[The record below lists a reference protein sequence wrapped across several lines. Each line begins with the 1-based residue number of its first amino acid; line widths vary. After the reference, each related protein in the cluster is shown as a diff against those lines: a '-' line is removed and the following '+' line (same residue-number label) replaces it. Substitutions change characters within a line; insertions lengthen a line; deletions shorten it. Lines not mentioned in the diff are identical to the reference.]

1 MRSDQDAL
9 LEKLYRS
16 NFRLLVVHAY
26 RFLGNWDDANFAAQ
40 EAFHVACEKIEQLAI
55 SENQIGWL
63 KNTVKNVCHRM
74 IRERNRQA
82 LLFSSLDDLSD
93 AEMPVTSNDPD
104 EQSMDILEELVS
116 KDELRLLKKIILDGI
131 PYSEVA
137 QELGC
142 NVWTCRKRVQRSIDK
157 IRQKYR
163 ENFGEDFS
171 L

>member
-1 MRSDQDAL
+1 MKADQDL
-9 LEKLYRS
+9 ILEKLYRS
-16 NFRLLVVHAY
+16 YFRLLVVHAY
-26 RFLGNWDDANFAAQ
+26 RILGNWDDANFAAQ
-40 EAFHVACEKIEQLAI
+40 EAFHVACEKVEQLAI

-63 KNTVKNVCHRM
+63 KNTVKNVCYRM

-82 LLFSSLDDLSD
+82 LLFMSLEDLSE
-93 AEMPVTSNDPD
+93 AELPVASNDTD
-104 EQSMDILEELVS
+104 TQSTEILEELVS
-116 KDELRLLKKIILDGI
+116 KDDIRLLKKIILDGI

-142 NVWTCRKRVQRSIDK
+142 NVWACRKRVQRSIDK

-163 ENFGEDFS
+163 EKFGEDFS

>member
-1 MRSDQDAL
+1 MNADQDL
-9 LEKLYRS
+9 VLEKLYRS
-16 NFRLLVVHAY
+16 YFRRLAVHAY

-40 EAFHVACEKIEQLAI
+40 EAFHVACEKIDQLAA

-63 KNTVKNVCHRM
+63 KNTVKNVCYRM

-82 LLFSSLDDLSD
+82 LLFSSLDELTD
-93 AEMPVTSNDPD
+93 AEMPVAPD
-104 EQSMDILEELVS
+104 NTETQSMDILEELVS
-116 KDELRLLKKIILDGI
+116 KDEVGLLKKIILDGI
-131 PYSEVA
+131 PYSQA
-137 QELGC
+137 AAELGC

-163 ENFGEDFS
+163 EKFGEDFS

>member
-1 MRSDQDAL
+1 MRPEQDAV
-9 LEKLYRS
+9 LEKLFRS

-40 EAFHVACEKIEQLAI
+40 EAFHVACEKVEQLAI

-63 KNTVKNVCHRM
+63 KNTVRNVCHHM

-82 LLFSSLDDLSD
+82 LLFSSLDELTD
-93 AEMPVTSNDPD
+93 AEMPVTSEDID
-104 EQSMDILEELVS
+104 AQSMGILEELVS
-116 KDELRLLKKIILDGI
+116 KDEIGLLKKIILDGI

-142 NVWTCRKRVQRSIDK
+142 NVWACRKRVQRSIDK
-157 IRQKYR
+157 IRKKYR
-163 ENFGEDFS
+163 EKFGEDFS

>member
-1 MRSDQDAL
+1 M
-9 LEKLYRS
+9 
-16 NFRLLVVHAY
+16 
-26 RFLGNWDDANFAAQ
+26 
-40 EAFHVACEKIEQLAI
+40 ACEKVEQLAI

-63 KNTVKNVCHRM
+63 KNTVKNVCYRM

-82 LLFSSLDDLSD
+82 LLFMSLEDLSE
-93 AEMPVTSNDPD
+93 AELPVASNDTD
-104 EQSMDILEELVS
+104 TQSTEILEELVS
-116 KDELRLLKKIILDGI
+116 KDDIRLLKKIILDGI

-142 NVWTCRKRVQRSIDK
+142 NVWACRKRVQRSIDK

-163 ENFGEDFS
+163 EKFGEDFS

>member
-1 MRSDQDAL
+1 MRPEQDAV
-9 LEKLYRS
+9 LEKLFRS

-40 EAFHVACEKIEQLAI
+40 EAFHVACEKIDQLAG
-55 SENQIGWL
+55 SKNQIGWL
-63 KNTVKNVCHRM
+63 KNTVRNVCHHM

-82 LLFSSLDDLSD
+82 LLFSSLDELTD
-93 AEMPVTSNDPD
+93 AEMPVTSDD
-104 EQSMDILEELVS
+104 IDAQSMDILEELVS
-116 KDELRLLKKIILDGI
+116 KDEIGLLKKIILDGI

-142 NVWTCRKRVQRSIDK
+142 NVWACRKRVQRSIDK

-163 ENFGEDFS
+163 E
-171 L
+171 

>member
-1 MRSDQDAL
+1 MKADQDL
-9 LEKLYRS
+9 ILEKLYRS
-16 NFRLLVVHAY
+16 YFRLLVVHAY
-26 RFLGNWDDANFAAQ
+26 RILGNWDDANFAAQ
-40 EAFHVACEKIEQLAI
+40 EAFHVACEKVEQLAI

-63 KNTVKNVCHRM
+63 KNTVKNVCYRM

-82 LLFSSLDDLSD
+82 LLFMSLEDLSE
-93 AEMPVTSNDPD
+93 AELPVASNDTD
-104 EQSMDILEELVS
+104 TQSTEILEELVS
-116 KDELRLLKKIILDGI
+116 KDEIRLLKKIILDGI

-163 ENFGEDFS
+163 EKFGEDFS

>member
-1 MRSDQDAL
+1 MRSDQGAL

-16 NFRLLVVHAY
+16 YFRLLVVHAY

-40 EAFHVACEKIEQLAI
+40 EAFHVACEKIDQLLS

-82 LLFSSLDDLSD
+82 LLFSSLDDLTD
-93 AEMPVTSNDPD
+93 AEMPVTSDSVD
-104 EQSMDILEELVS
+104 TQSMDILEELVS
-116 KDELRLLKKIILDGI
+116 KDEIGLLKKIILDGI
-131 PYSEVA
+131 PYSEAA

-163 ENFGEDFS
+163 EKFGEDFS

>member
-1 MRSDQDAL
+1 MRPAQDAV

-16 NFRLLVVHAY
+16 YFRLLVVHAY
-26 RFLGNWDDANFAAQ
+26 RTLGNWDDANFAAQ

-104 EQSMDILEELVS
+104 
-116 KDELRLLKKIILDGI
+116 
-131 PYSEVA
+131 
-137 QELGC
+137 
-142 NVWTCRKRVQRSIDK
+142 
-157 IRQKYR
+157 
-163 ENFGEDFS
+163 
-171 L
+171 

>member
-9 LEKLYRS
+9 LEKLFRS

-40 EAFHVACEKIEQLAI
+40 EAFHVACEKVEQLAI

-63 KNTVKNVCHRM
+63 KNTVKNVCYRM

-82 LLFSSLDDLSD
+82 LLFMSLEDLSD
-93 AEMPVTSNDPD
+93 AELPVASNDTD
-104 EQSMDILEELVS
+104 TQSTEILEELVS
-116 KDELRLLKKIILDGI
+116 KDEIRLLKKIILDGI

-137 QELGC
+137 QELDC

-163 ENFGEDFS
+163 EKFGEDFS

>member
-1 MRSDQDAL
+1 MRSDQSAL
-9 LEKLYRS
+9 LERLYRS
-16 NFRLLVVHAY
+16 HFRLLVVHAY
-26 RFLGNWDDANFAAQ
+26 RTLGSWDDANFAAQ
-40 EAFHVACEKIEQLAI
+40 EAFHVACEKIDQLAA

-63 KNTVKNVCHRM
+63 KNTVKNVCYRM

-82 LLFSSLDDLSD
+82 LLFSSLDELTD
-93 AEMPVTSNDPD
+93 AEMPVAPD
-104 EQSMDILEELVS
+104 NTETQSMDILEELVS
-116 KDELRLLKKIILDGI
+116 KDEVGLLKKIILDGI
-131 PYSEVA
+131 PYSQA
-137 QELGC
+137 AAELGC

>member
-1 MRSDQDAL
+1 MRPEQDAV
-9 LEKLYRS
+9 LEKLFRS

-40 EAFHVACEKIEQLAI
+40 EAFHVACEKVEQLAI

-63 KNTVKNVCHRM
+63 KNTVRNVCHHM

-82 LLFSSLDDLSD
+82 LLFSSLDELTD
-93 AEMPVTSNDPD
+93 AEMPVTSDD
-104 EQSMDILEELVS
+104 IDAQSMDILEELVS
-116 KDELRLLKKIILDGI
+116 KDEIGLLKKIILDGI

-142 NVWTCRKRVQRSIDK
+142 NVWACRKRVQRSIDK
-157 IRQKYR
+157 IRKKYR
-163 ENFGEDFS
+163 EKFGEDFS

>member
-1 MRSDQDAL
+1 MRSDQGAL
-9 LEKLYRS
+9 LEKLFRS

-40 EAFHVACEKIEQLAI
+40 EAFHVACEKIEQLAG

-82 LLFSSLDDLSD
+82 LLFSSLDDLTD

-116 KDELRLLKKIILDGI
+116 KDEIRLLKKIILDGI

>member
-1 MRSDQDAL
+1 
-9 LEKLYRS
+9 
-16 NFRLLVVHAY
+16 
-26 RFLGNWDDANFAAQ
+26 
-40 EAFHVACEKIEQLAI
+40 
-55 SENQIGWL
+55 
-63 KNTVKNVCHRM
+63 M

-82 LLFSSLDDLSD
+82 LLFSSLDDLTN
-93 AEMPVTSNDPD
+93 AEMPVASNDPD

-116 KDELRLLKKIILDGI
+116 KDEIGLLKKIILDGI

-163 ENFGEDFS
+163 EKFGEDFS

>member
-1 MRSDQDAL
+1 MRADQDTI

-16 NFRLLVVHAY
+16 YFRHLVVHAY

-40 EAFHVACEKIEQLAI
+40 EAFHVACEKIDQLAD

-63 KNTVKNVCHRM
+63 KNTVRNVCHHM

-82 LLFSSLDDLSD
+82 LLFSSLDELTD
-93 AEMPVTSNDPD
+93 AEMPVTSDD
-104 EQSMDILEELVS
+104 IDAQSMDILEELVS
-116 KDELRLLKKIILDGI
+116 KDEIGLLKKIILDGI
-131 PYSEVA
+131 PYSQA
-137 QELGC
+137 AAELGC
-142 NVWTCRKRVQRSIDK
+142 NVWACRKRVQRSIDK

-163 ENFGEDFS
+163 EKFGEDFS

>member
-1 MRSDQDAL
+1 MRPEQDAV
-9 LEKLYRS
+9 LEKLFRS

-40 EAFHVACEKIEQLAI
+40 EAFHVACEKVEQLAI

-63 KNTVKNVCHRM
+63 KNTVRNVCHHM

-82 LLFSSLDDLSD
+82 LLFSSLDELTD
-93 AEMPVTSNDPD
+93 AEMPVTSDD
-104 EQSMDILEELVS
+104 IDAQSMDILAELVS
-116 KDELRLLKKIILDGI
+116 KDEIGLLKKIILDGI

-142 NVWTCRKRVQRSIDK
+142 NVWACRKRVQRSIDK
-157 IRQKYR
+157 IRKKYR
-163 ENFGEDFS
+163 EKFGEDFS